1 MERDL
6 PLLNLEKGL
15 GMKFVDIESLT
26 SIYYYQLLYLLTLIL
41 LVMKQI
47 LKRVALVTIIISLG
61 LLNSCKKDSTQVISG
76 NSVWQ
81 SDEQALASASA
92 AIAPWQRLSSSFS
105 FLIESQTDATVSFEG
120 DDSQNGPLVSLFKTD
135 VNNWYPTKIFNYLYV
150 SIGLANHTIEQA
162 DSSKVSANLSQS
174 GITLARARAKFIRG
188 LAYLYLTTL
197 WGEVPLI
204 LSSTATTAQQ
214 TTRQPIDAVYAQIV
228 KDLTDAEA
236 DLPVYDQIRSNPSK
250 GSADAILSRAYLYWA
265 SNPLNQAQV
274 AAIAGSKTD
283 PAPTTWD
290 ATKLQNAVNYAD
302 KVINSGNF
310 QLETNYANIWG
321 VPAEDRSVEHIFTI
335 HHDGDGIDLQGNH
348 QTHCTFTFRFDL
360 YQDNHI
366 GVADV
371 SELNYWDNSDKRK
384 LYSIFDSLYN
394 QDEPLVASPTKASD
408 YKVYHYVYTVTTPR
422 VGKFV
427 HRNTSL
433 PQVAPGSA
441 AGQPNDINRI
451 EIRLAEVLL
460 NKAEAL
466 FYLNKNADA
475 TAVINQLRTR
485 AGVPTYASLTQAQLE
500 NEWNLELYFEQKRW
514 INLTRW
520 HKLVSTVL
528 TVTPTFEYYKDK
540 YSSPASQVVA
550 FGDSSSYTNYPFFAK
565 VYKHLHSKTDNVAG
579 KFYRFPIPKG
589 LTGADLGITP
599 QNPGY

>member
-1 MERDL
+1 MKRTIFSTTNKHEN
-6 PLLNLEKGL
+6 NLCE
-15 GMKFVDIESLT
+15 FHP
-26 SIYYYQLLYLLTLIL
+26 SIKNKYLR
-41 LVMKQI
+41 MKQI
-47 LKRVALVTIIISLG
+47 FPHVTFVAIFISLG
-61 LLNSCKKDSTQVISG
+61 LLNSCKKDTSSSQVISG

-81 SDEQALASASA
+81 DDQQALAA
-92 AIAPWQRLSSSFS
+92 ATAAYSPIQRLSSSYS
-105 FLIESQTDATVSFEG
+105 FLIESQTESTVSFEG

-135 VNNWYPTKIFNYLYV
+135 VNNWYPTKIFNYEYV
-150 SIGLANHTIEQA
+150 SIGQANRTIEQA
-162 DSSKVSANLSQS
+162 DSSKATGNLSQA
-174 GITLARARAKFIRG
+174 GITLAKARAKFIRG
-188 LAYLYLTTL
+188 LDYLYLTTL

-204 LSSTATTAQQ
+204 LKTNATTAEQ
-214 TTRQPIDAVYAQIV
+214 TTRQPIDAVFTQIV

-265 SNPLNQAQV
+265 SNPLTQAQV
-274 AAIAGSKTD
+274 QAIAASKTD

-290 ATKLQNAVNYAD
+290 AAKLQKAVDYAD

-310 QLETNYANIWG
+310 QLESDFAKIWG
-321 VPAEDRSVEHIFTI
+321 VPAEDRSIEHIFTI
-335 HHDGDGIDLQGNH
+335 HHDGDGIDAQGNH

-371 SELNYWDNSDKRK
+371 NLLNTWDNTDKRK

-394 QDEPLVASPTKASD
+394 QDEPLLASPKKASD
-408 YKVYHYVYTVTTPR
+408 YKVYHYVYPVTTPR

-427 HRNTSL
+427 HRNTTY

-451 EIRLAEVLL
+451 EIRYAEVLL

-466 FYLNKNADA
+466 LNLGKPTDA
-475 TAVINQLRTR
+475 AAVINQLRTR
-485 AGVPTYASLTQAQLE
+485 AGVPTYTSLTQDQLE
-500 NEWNLELYFEQKRW
+500 KEWNLELYFEQKHW

-528 TVTPTFEYYKDK
+528 TVTPTYEYYKDI
-540 YSSPASQVVA
+540 YSSTSSQVA
-550 FGDSSSYTNYPFFAK
+550 QFGDSSSYTNYPFFAK
-565 VYKHLHSKTDNVAG
+565 VYKHLHSKTDNVSG